1 MTEQHL
7 RLAVGGVP
15 VAEASPPKIR
25 MRHLSKV
32 FGQDGETATVALA
45 EFSLT
50 VSEGEFICVV
60 GPSGCGKTTMLRI
73 LGGLERQS
81 AGDLEIAASTTGR
94 PLNSMVFQE
103 HSLFPW
109 LKVIDNVAYGLEM
122 RGIGRKA
129 RIERAEPFLKTIG
142 LAKFRNHYPSQL
154 SGGMK
159 QRVSLARAFVNN
171 PEILLMDEPFAAL
184 DAQNKLLMQEE
195 LLRIWEAD
203 RKTVVFITH
212 AIDEALTL
220 ADRIVV
226 MSAAPGRI
234 KRSIPVTFPRP
245 RNAVELKA
253 DRRFG
258 ELYLEI
264 WRIIEGEVRMARDQ
278 AGC

>member
-1 MTEQHL
+1 MVEHL
-7 RLAVGGVP
+7 RLAVGSSP
-15 VAEASPPKIR
+15 AAEASSPKMR

-32 FGQDGETATVALA
+32 FGQDGTTETVALA

-50 VSEGEFICVV
+50 VSEGEFVCVL

-81 AGDLEIAASTTGR
+81 AGELEILAPALGR

-109 LKVIDNVAYGLEM
+109 LSVIDNVAYGLEM
-122 RGIGRKA
+122 RGIGKKE
-129 RIERAEPFLKTIG
+129 RIARAEPFLKTIG
-142 LAKFRNHYPSQL
+142 LTKFRDHYPSQL

-203 RKTVVFITH
+203 RKTVVFVTH

-220 ADRIVV
+220 SDRIVV

-234 KRSIPVTFPRP
+234 KRTIPVTFSRP
-245 RNAVELKA
+245 RNAAELKA

-264 WRIIEGEVRMARDQ
+264 WHIIEDEVRAARAQ
-278 AGC
+278 AED

>member
-1 MTEQHL
+1 VTDHL
-7 RLAVGGVP
+7 RLAGGKLSI
-15 VAEASPPKIR
+15 AQNSSPKIS

-32 FGQDGETATVALA
+32 FGQDETTATVALA
-45 EFSLT
+45 DFSLT
-50 VSEGEFICVV
+50 VSEGEFVCVV

-81 AGDLEIAASTTGR
+81 AGDVTITPSASGR

-109 LKVIDNVAYGLEM
+109 LSVIDNVAYGLEM
-122 RGIGRKA
+122 RGMGRKERLA
-129 RIERAEPFLKTIG
+129 RAEPFLRTVG
-142 LAKFRNHYPSQL
+142 LAKFHTHYPHQL

-159 QRVSLARAFVNN
+159 QRVSLARAFVND

-195 LLRIWEAD
+195 LLRIWEGD

-226 MSAAPGRI
+226 MTAAPGRI
-234 KRSIPVTFPRP
+234 KRIIPVSFPRP
-245 RNAVELKA
+245 RHAVELKA

-264 WRIIEGEVRMARDQ
+264 WRVLEDEVRAARAQ
-278 AGC
+278 AGH

>member
-1 MTEQHL
+1 MSDHL
-7 RLAVGGVP
+7 RLAAGNLS
-15 VAEASPPKIR
+15 AAQNSSPKIS

-32 FGQDGETATVALA
+32 FGQDETTATVALA
-45 EFSLT
+45 DFSLT
-50 VSEGEFICVV
+50 VSEGEFVCVV

-81 AGDLEIAASTTGR
+81 AGDLAIAPSATGR

-103 HSLFPW
+103 YSLFPW
-109 LKVIDNVAYGLEM
+109 LSVIDNVAYGLEM
-122 RGIGRKA
+122 RGMGRKERLA
-129 RIERAEPFLKTIG
+129 RAEPFLRTVG
-142 LAKFRNHYPSQL
+142 LTKFRAHYPHQL

-159 QRVSLARAFVNN
+159 QRVSLARAFVND

-195 LLRIWEAD
+195 LLRIWEGD

-226 MSAAPGRI
+226 MTAAPGRI
-234 KRSIPVTFPRP
+234 KRIIPVSFPRP
-245 RNAVELKA
+245 RQAVELKA

-264 WRIIEGEVRMARDQ
+264 WRVLEDEVRAARAQ
-278 AGC
+278 AEH

>member
-1 MTEQHL
+1 MTEHL
-7 RLAVGGVP
+7 RLPIGSIPA
-15 VAEASPPKIR
+15 AETSSPKIR

-32 FGQDGETATVALA
+32 FGQDGTSATVALA

-50 VSEGEFICVV
+50 VSEGEFVCIL
-60 GPSGCGKTTMLRI
+60 GPSGCGKTTLLRI

-81 AGDLEIAASTTGR
+81 AGELEMAASATGR

-109 LKVIDNVAYGLEM
+109 LSVIDNVAYGLEM
-122 RGIGRKA
+122 RGIGRKE
-129 RIERAEPFLKTIG
+129 RIRQAEPFLKTIG
-142 LAKFRNHYPSQL
+142 LAKFRDYYPSQL

-212 AIDEALTL
+212 AIEEALTL

-234 KRSIPVTFPRP
+234 KRSISVTFPRP
-245 RNAVELKA
+245 RDAVELKA

-264 WRIIEGEVRMARDQ
+264 WHIIEDEVRAAR
-278 AGC
+278 AEAEN

>member
-1 MTEQHL
+1 MTEHL
-7 RLAVGGVP
+7 RLATGSFRDG
-15 VAEASPPKIR
+15 ENSSPKIC

-32 FGQDGETATVALA
+32 FEQEGAIATVALA
-45 EFSLT
+45 DFSLT
-50 VSEGEFICVV
+50 ISEGEFVCVV

-81 AGDLEIAASTTGR
+81 AGDLAITPSTTGR

-109 LKVIDNVAYGLEM
+109 LSVIDNVAYGLEM
-122 RGIGRKA
+122 RGIGRKD
-129 RIERAEPFLKTIG
+129 RLNRAQLFLRTIG
-142 LAKFRNHYPSQL
+142 LAKFRDHYPHQL

-184 DAQNKLLMQEE
+184 DAQNRLLMQDE
-195 LLRIWEAD
+195 LLRIWEGD

-220 ADRIVV
+220 ADRIVI

-234 KRSIPVTFPRP
+234 KRIISVSFPRP
-245 RNAVELKA
+245 RDAVELKA

-264 WRIIEGEVRMARDQ
+264 WRIIENEVRAARAQ
-278 AGC
+278 AED

>member
-1 MTEQHL
+1 MTDHL
-7 RLAVGGVP
+7 RLAAGNLS
-15 VAEASPPKIR
+15 VALNSSPKIS

-32 FGQDGETATVALA
+32 FGQDETTATVALA
-45 EFSLT
+45 DFSLT
-50 VSEGEFICVV
+50 VSEGEFVCVV

-73 LGGLERQS
+73 LGGLEWQS
-81 AGDLEIAASTTGR
+81 AGNLAITPSATGR

-109 LKVIDNVAYGLEM
+109 LSVIDNVAYGLEM
-122 RGIGRKA
+122 RGMGRKERLA
-129 RIERAEPFLKTIG
+129 RAEPFLTTVG
-142 LAKFRNHYPSQL
+142 LAKFRAHYPHQL

-159 QRVSLARAFVNN
+159 QRVSLARAFVND

-195 LLRIWEAD
+195 LLRIWEGD

-226 MSAAPGRI
+226 MTAAPGRI
-234 KRSIPVTFPRP
+234 KRIIPVTFPRP
-245 RNAVELKA
+245 RHAIELKA

-264 WRIIEGEVRMARDQ
+264 WRVLEDEVRAARAQ
-278 AGC
+278 AEH